1 MEDYV
6 NGTPRTGKTLR
17 KGFIKDGGPAFPESC
32 NGSIISG
39 MSLRDYF
46 AIHADNYDI
55 ALIMERDENAENTPI
70 GRLATITREQAR
82 YIHADA
88 MLKAREE

>member
-1 MEDYV
+1 ME
-6 NGTPRTGKTLR
+6 KL
-17 KGFIKDGGPAFPESC
+17 KDGGPAYPVVGA
-32 NGSIISG
+32 NGPYGSGDDVTIG
-39 MSLRDYF
+39 MSLRDYM

-55 ALIMERDENAENTPI
+55 ALIMERDENVENTPI